1 MCRLPFSMPNMVWL
15 ILQRNHKQNRMSIC
29 RGSSRKWQMPKAGSI
44 IISIQRKLLLF
55 HMNMSKRC
63 FLKAQALSV
72 AEAECAKSLRQRLM
86 QEQEPSEL
94 RQSMVQEVQA
104 GPLRAWDCT
113 DMILLRDTESDSSG
127 EMRKAKWK
135 AMSHGK
141 TLKGR

>member
-1 MCRLPFSMPNMVWL
+1 
-15 ILQRNHKQNRMSIC
+15 
-29 RGSSRKWQMPKAGSI
+29 MPKAGST
-44 IISIQRKLLLF
+44 IISIQRNHHLF
-55 HMNMSKRC
+55 HMNMSKQC
-63 FLKAQALSV
+63 FLKVQALWV
-72 AEAECAKSLRQRLM
+72 AEVESVKSLRQRLM

>member
-1 MCRLPFSMPNMVWL
+1 
-15 ILQRNHKQNRMSIC
+15 
-29 RGSSRKWQMPKAGSI
+29 MPKAGST

-94 RQSMVQEVQA
+94 RQSMEQVGQA
-104 GPLRAWDCT
+104 GPLKGLDCM
-113 DMILLRDTESDSSG
+113 DMTHSKVMVSVFSG

-135 AMSHGK
+135 DMFLGEI
-141 TLKGR
+141 